1 MIHKD
6 CTHKFSLRS
15 VRNIV
20 LACVHQTSKFYGM
33 SKEMSP
39 TVYQDQN
46 LKQEVKWS
54 EVAQSCPTLCNA
66 MDCSPPGSLVHG
78 IFQAWILE
86 WVAISFFRGSP
97 WSRAWT
103 CVFCFSFIGKWVLYH
118 CTTEKPQNP
127 WIWYFIGLTKSS
139 FRFSCKIFQ
148 KILSVLSGQPNTW
161 QRGLCRCD

>member
-46 LKQEVKWS
+46 LKHEVKWS
-54 EVAQSCPTLCNA
+54 DVKLLSRVQLFATPWTVAHQAPWPMGFSRHEYWSGLPFTSAGNLPDPGRPLSIITYLIIMLIRIRKIKQA
-66 MDCSPPGSLVHG
+66 LVVPGSTL
-78 IFQAWILE
+78 L
-86 WVAISFFRGSP
+86 
-97 WSRAWT
+97 
-103 CVFCFSFIGKWVLYH
+103 LYYI
-118 CTTEKPQNP
+118 K
-127 WIWYFIGLTKSS
+127 
-139 FRFSCKIFQ
+139 
-148 KILSVLSGQPNTW
+148 
-161 QRGLCRCD
+161 